1 MTMTNDDCYKILREF
16 NKWRRGRG
24 KKYSA
29 PGFPFSATYIDLAID
44 RAIACVKAIR
54 KAEKI
59 LEQTNEPTSEDGK

>member
-1 MTMTNDDCYKILREF
+1 MIMTNDDCYKILREF

-29 PGFPFSATYIDLAID
+29 PGFPFSATDIGYAID

-59 LEQTNEPTSEDGK
+59 LEKTNEPTSEDGK

>member
-1 MTMTNDDCYKILREF
+1 MIMTNDDCYKILREF
-16 NKWRRGRG
+16 NKWRHGRG
-24 KKYSA
+24 KKYPV
-29 PGFPFSATYIDLAID
+29 PGFPFSATDTGLAID